1 MIKKF
6 GDYSYQD
13 IYEEESKDKN
23 NSIKSIEALIGL
35 FFKCYTVAATKIDDY
50 KETVSDLLAI
60 TKAEEGEEKGKLLGD
75 TIKKVSG
82 KMKEE
87 YKDLSGDISKAADE
101 ITGLYSLIIA
111 TDEGKKSLKDI
122 KASTEK
128 VITDSLEGLKKTV
141 SAIKES
147 SLADYTTFR
156 YRMILEAEEGELE
169 GKNKNDRKEILDSIK
184 ALQPAL
190 MQQANTGLTDNLKKF
205 ANDGIAKLE
214 AITKTLKDDK
224 GWGELKRR
232 ARKGKIEEFAQSIA
246 DLQKG
251 INDLISSEAIKSG
264 IDKKTAETL
273 KGITDLLTKVS
284 EKEAEIKIAKA
295 AASKEAE
302 VKKDEYKVGDTVKY
316 KRDNG
321 EEASS
326 KIEKVEGD
334 KYFFK
339 TEDGKEFSKDKKDIL
354 GKGEEAKKEE
364 EKKEEEGEA
373 IESGNVDKENLKKD
387 GKNSEAIKEF
397 QVNYNKSGYFS
408 KISEDG
414 RYGKNTEAAIRK
426 IAGLSKQMA
435 NKEIKTEEGKKMPK
449 EVIELAKKLAE
460 GK

>member
-6 GDYSYQD
+6 GNYSYQD
-13 IYEEESKDKN
+13 IYEEEVKDKN
-23 NSIKSIEALIGL
+23 NSVKSIEALIGL
-35 FFKCYTVAATKIDDY
+35 FFKCYTIAATKIDGY

-60 TKAEEGEEKGKLLGD
+60 TKAEEGEEKGKLLAD

-101 ITGLYSLIIA
+101 IASAYSLIIGS
-111 TDEGKKSLKDI
+111 DEGKKSLKDI
-122 KASTEK
+122 KTSSEK
-128 VITDSLEGLKKTV
+128 VIADSLENLKSTV
-141 SAIKES
+141 NTIKES
-147 SLADYTTFR
+147 SLADYSTFR

-169 GKNKNDRKEILDSIK
+169 GKNKNDRQEILDAIK

-190 MQQANTGLTDNLKKF
+190 MQQSKTGLTDNLKKF
-205 ANDGIAKLE
+205 ASDGVSKLE
-214 AITKTLKDDK
+214 GITKTLKDDK

-232 ARKGKIEEFAQSIA
+232 ARKGKIEEFAQNIA
-246 DLQKG
+246 ELQKG
-251 INDLISSEAIKSG
+251 INDLISSEAIKAG
-264 IDKKTAETL
+264 IDKKTAESL
-273 KGITDLLTKVS
+273 KGITDILTKVS

-295 AASKEAE
+295 GAKSEGESKGEE
-302 VKKDEYKVGDTVKY
+302 FKVGDVVKY

-364 EKKEEEGEA
+364 EKKEEGEA
-373 IESGNVDKENLKKD
+373 ISSGNVDKENLKKD
-387 GKNSEAIKEF
+387 GKNAEAIKEF
-397 QVNYNKSGYFS
+397 QTNYNKSGYFS

-435 NKEIKTEEGKKMPK
+435 NKEINTDGGKKMPK
-449 EVIELAKKLAE
+449 EIIELAKKLAE